1 MVGLR
6 TPVDFVG
13 IRNYVTILTDPAFH
27 EALGHNAF
35 IVVGSLV
42 LQGPLA
48 LGLALLLNRKMRA
61 QSLIRVL
68 IFVPY
73 VISEVVVGLGW
84 GLMLQSGGALNGAL
98 EKIGLGAL
106 RADWISDPALAIWTL
121 LIIITWKYIGFAVI
135 LFLAGLQGIP
145 EELSEAAA
153 IDGASYWQI
162 QRHIVLPLMGPTI
175 RIWAFLSIIGS
186 LQLFDLVWIIWG
198 QYVASTAGTS
208 TMATYMVA
216 NGRNAGS
223 FGYGS
228 AVAVVMFLISLAVA
242 LVYQRFVLRRDTA
255 GALTG
260 GTNDRYRHAR
270 GPQGPALVAA
280 LPRRGEALHLGAR
293 RLRRPAADRHDAG
306 PRGLHHP
313 RRLPLERRDHRRPA
327 GFPTTWNWQNYADVL
342 GSPIFWGQVGNSAIA
357 AIATTVFVVALGLMA
372 AYALARYRFRGRG
385 AVFALFTAGLMF
397 PMTVAITPLY
407 ILVRNLG
414 LMNSLAGVI
423 VPQIAFAPAADD
435 HHPVAVPR
443 GDPER
448 ATGGRLD

>member
-1 MVGLR
+1 VVFVSFVIL
-6 TPVDFVG
+6 PVALAAFYGFYSWSGFGAPTEFVG
-13 IRNYVTILTDPAFH
+13 FRNYLTILTDPAFH

-35 IVVGSLV
+35 IVIGSLV

-153 IDGASYWQI
+153 IDGASFWQI

-242 LVYQRFVLRRDTA
+242 LIYQRFVLRRDTA

-260 GTNDRYRHAR
+260 GTK
-270 GPQGPALVAA
+270 
-280 LPRRGEALHLGAR
+280 
-293 RLRRPAADRHDAG
+293 
-306 PRGLHHP
+306 
-313 RRLPLERRDHRRPA
+313 
-327 GFPTTWNWQNYADVL
+327 
-342 GSPIFWGQVGNSAIA
+342 
-357 AIATTVFVVALGLMA
+357 
-372 AYALARYRFRGRG
+372 
-385 AVFALFTAGLMF
+385 
-397 PMTVAITPLY
+397 
-407 ILVRNLG
+407 
-414 LMNSLAGVI
+414 
-423 VPQIAFAPAADD
+423 
-435 HHPVAVPR
+435 
-443 GDPER
+443 
-448 ATGGRLD
+448 